1 MRPLSSTAL
10 ALVIVTSGCY
20 STRSRTVV
28 PREILRHVPSIRDQG
43 QATVD
48 TVDGTPY
55 LLKADHKVRIEI
67 EGDLVSLPV
76 GELVA
81 DCPDIPPFA
90 TDRYRR
96 EKPCHLLD
104 TITSQ
109 IHLESTEYF
118 DKGDTRTLINTS
130 IFLGGG
136 VALGVCLSECNSE
149 GKIISGV
156 GLGALALYGIVL
168 AFAHHN
174 SR

>member
-1 MRPLSSTAL
+1 MHLIPTTAL
-10 ALVIVTSGCY
+10 ALVLATTGCY
-20 STRSRTVV
+20 STHSRTVV
-28 PREILRHVPSIRDQG
+28 PREILRHVPALRDQG

-48 TVDGTPY
+48 TVDGSPY
-55 LLKADHKVRIEI
+55 LLKADKKLKIEI
-67 EGDLVSLPV
+67 KGKLVTLPV
-76 GELVA
+76 SELVA

-109 IHLESTEYF
+109 ITLATTEQF
-118 DKGDTRTLINTS
+118 DRGETRTLINTS

-136 VALGVCLSECNSE
+136 VALGACLSECNSE

-156 GLGALALYGIVL
+156 GLGVLALYGIVL